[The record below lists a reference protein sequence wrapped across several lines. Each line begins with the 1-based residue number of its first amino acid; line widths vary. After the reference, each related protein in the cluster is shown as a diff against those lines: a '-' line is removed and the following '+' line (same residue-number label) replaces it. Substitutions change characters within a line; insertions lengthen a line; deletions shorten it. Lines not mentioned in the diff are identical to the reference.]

1 MILIG
6 ESINIMSKTL
16 GPALRERNPGP
27 IQEMARSEIKGGID
41 YLDLNIG
48 HARRGGDELMKW
60 VVNTVQ
66 AVTHMPLSLDTTNPV
81 AMEAG
86 LKVRKGRA
94 LINSVS
100 LQPDRLEVGLPLAK
114 NYNADMIGLL
124 WGIDG
129 MPRDANERCM
139 LAVDLVYKAGEMGI
153 PPENIW
159 IDPIASPVS
168 VEINQVK
175 SCVEFMSMLADIAP
189 GCKSTVG
196 LSNISNGTPA
206 HLRPYLN
213 RTYMIML
220 MRYGLHSAI
229 VDAFDSELVAIAKG
243 KMPEIVNLV
252 HRVMDGEKPDL
263 NSLGKKEVEYV
274 KTVRVLTGES
284 LYSHSWLEI

>member
-1 MILIG
+1 MILVV
-6 ESINIMSKTL
+6 ENINIMSKTI
-16 GPALRERNPGP
+16 GPALKERDPKP
-27 IQEMARSEIKGGID
+27 IQELAKAETEAGVD

-48 HARRGGDELMKW
+48 PARKAGDELMEW

-66 AVTHMPLSLDTTNPV
+66 EVTDKPLSLDTTNLV

-86 LKVRKGRA
+86 LKAAKNKP
-94 LINSVS
+94 LMNSVS
-100 LQPDRLEVGLPLAK
+100 LQPDRLEQGLQLAK
-114 NYNADMIGLL
+114 KYNADMIGLL
-124 WGIDG
+124 WGAEG
-129 MPRDANERCM
+129 MPRDANERAV
-139 LAVDLVYKAGEMGI
+139 LAVDIVYQGNERGI
-153 PPENIW
+153 PNENIW

-175 SCVEFMSMLADIAP
+175 SCVEFMAMLGEIAP

-196 LSNISNGTPA
+196 LSNVSNGTPT
-206 HLRPYLN
+206 HLRPWLN

-220 MRYGLHSAI
+220 MKYGLYSAI
-229 VDAFDSELVAIAKG
+229 VDAFDTDLIKIAG
-243 KMPEIVNLV
+243 GERPEIVDLV

-263 NSLGKKEVEYV
+263 SSLTEEEIKYA

>member
-6 ESINIMSKTL
+6 ENINVMSLTI
-16 GPALRERNPGP
+16 GPALKERNPKP
-27 IQEMARSEIKGGID
+27 IQELAKAEAETGID

-48 HARRGGDELMKW
+48 PARKTGEELMPW

-66 AVTHMPLSLDTTNPV
+66 EVTDKPLSLDTTNLV

-86 LKVRKGRA
+86 LKTAKSKP

-100 LQPDRLEVGLPLAK
+100 LQTDRMEPGLKLTK
-114 NYNADMIGLL
+114 QYNADVIGLL
-124 WGIDG
+124 WGAEG
-129 MPRDANERCM
+129 MPRDANERAM
-139 LAVDLVYKAGEMGI
+139 HAVDFIYKANEIGI
-153 PPENIW
+153 PNENIW

-175 SCVEFMSMLADIAP
+175 ACVEFMAMLGEIAP

-196 LSNISNGTPA
+196 LSNISNGTPTP
-206 HLRPYLN
+206 LRPWLN

-220 MRYGLHSAI
+220 MRYGLYSAI
-229 VDAFDSELVAIAKG
+229 VDAFDVDLIKIAKG
-243 KMPEIVNLV
+243 ERPEIVDLV
-252 HRVMDGEKPDL
+252 YRVMDGEKPDFS
-263 NSLGKKEVEYV
+263 SLTEEETKYA